1 MLEVIPPNSLEEW
14 LNSTAVSGE
23 EKNFEFKD
31 LIMIDGAVLFL
42 CWLSKS
48 GTREKL
54 LIGMRSVGYFKPFNA
69 AVFNL
74 TVIFRAHRGQKNLDA
89 FNKVTIY
96 IILQSTI
103 SFILPLHSSIQKV
116 TIQYVLKTYPEV
128 TRLMLGTSHLISP
141 TNFENY
147 ISNGFPVDHISGV
160 GYEYLEM
167 VDIDAVEYPS
177 DSEYINQIG
186 NTRDWDTWNTGKWR
200 WNKITRHYHEGRWRR
215 NFFKKSP
222 LSGGYGEHKHTLVA
236 EFPPYLLLK
245 AKQRRDLRDLRAAA
259 IKQSN
264 EDSRNM
270 LGHGTIETK

>member
-167 VDIDAVEYPS
+167 VDIDADDYPS
-177 DSEYINQIG
+177 DSEYIRSIG
-186 NTRDWDTWNTGKWR
+186 TTSEWNTWNTCRWR
-200 WNKITRHYHEGRWRR
+200 WNKIKRHYYDGRWRR
-215 NFFKKSP
+215 GFGQYRP
-222 LSGGYGEHKHTLVA
+222 LSGGYGEEKHTLVA
-236 EFPPYLLLK
+236 ELPAHLLLK
-245 AKQRRDLRDLRAAA
+245 AKLEREKIDLREAA
-259 IKQSN
+259 IKKSN
-264 EDSRNM
+264 DDSRNM
-270 LGHGTIETK
+270 LGHGSIE